1 MIEKLLKLVH
11 YKLKKDDNSVLVVV
25 IVLIL
30 FLPRTCNNN
39 LFRFCERKIERMIIG
54 VGIDKKFKQVQRS
67 ARLRLYFDLS
77 NIIT

>member
-30 FLPRTCNNN
+30 FLSRTCNNS
-39 LFRFCERKIERMIIG
+39 FRFCERKIERMIIG

-77 NIIT
+77 NIFT

>member
-30 FLPRTCNNN
+30 FLPRTCNNS
-39 LFRFCERKIERMIIG
+39 FRFCERKIERMIIG

-67 ARLRLYFDLS
+67 ARLRLYFYLS
-77 NIIT
+77 NIFT